1 MNITTI
7 AYISFLT
14 IFLTSIIGSGMVFF
28 FNKKKEFNSQI
39 INGFTSGVMIGA
51 AILGLIIPS
60 LNNSF
65 NIKFLPVII
74 GIILGSIFIYLL
86 DLFLRKIEI
95 QNVSCIKLFSALT
108 LHNIPE
114 GLAVGLSFALALQTK
129 SDAYLLSALSL
140 TLGISLQNIP
150 ENLSLSLT
158 ILETTSSKFKGFI
171 LGVISCMVEPLFAI
185 FSFYLTLNINS
196 LMPILLSFASG
207 AMIYITLDEILISN
221 YESKSNRLLVWSFM
235 IGFCIMIILESI

>member
-14 IFLTSIIGSGMVFF
+14 IFLTSVFGSGMVFF
-28 FNKKKEFNSQI
+28 FNKKKTFNSQI

-60 LNNSF
+60 LENNY
-65 NIKFLPVII
+65 NIKFLPVIL
-74 GIILGSIFIYLL
+74 GIILGCIFIYLL
-86 DLFLRKIEI
+86 DLFLRKVKIKD
-95 QNVSCIKLFSALT
+95 VSCIKLFSALT

-114 GLAVGLSFALALQTK
+114 GLAVGLSFALALATK
-129 SDAYLLSALSL
+129 NDTYLISALSL
-140 TLGISLQNIP
+140 TLGIALQNIP

-158 ILETTSSKFKGFI
+158 MLETTNSKIQAFI
-171 LGVISCMVEPLFAI
+171 LGVLSCAVEPFFAI
-185 FSFYLTLNINS
+185 LSFYLTLNIEP

-221 YESKSNRLLVWSFM
+221 YESKSNRLLVWSFI
-235 IGFCIMIILESI
+235 IGFCIMIILENI